1 MPPAY
6 WIVHVT
12 VTDPAAYDLY
22 RAANAGPLAKYG
34 AEFLV
39 RGGTQMV
46 REGEMR
52 PRTVVL
58 RFPSL
63 QAATDCYNSP
73 EYQAAI
79 GLRAHASLGDLSIVE
94 GYDGPQPSAGIPPA
108 NP

>member
-6 WIVHVT
+6 WIVHVS
-12 VTDPAAYDLY
+12 VSDPAAYDLY
-22 RAANAGPLAKYG
+22 RQANAAPLKKYG

-39 RGGTQMV
+39 RGGVQAVM
-46 REGEMR
+46 EGEFR
-52 PRTVVL
+52 PRSVVL

-79 GLRAHASLGDLSIVE
+79 ALRKAASAGDLCIVE
-94 GYDGPQPSAGIPPA
+94 GYDGPQP
-108 NP
+108 

>member
-12 VTDPAAYDLY
+12 VSDPEAYKLY
-22 RAANAGPLAKYG
+22 QQANAAPLKTYG

-39 RGGTQMV
+39 RGGAQSL

-52 PRTVVL
+52 PRSVIL

-79 GLRAHASLGDLSIVE
+79 ALRHGASLGDLCIVD
-94 GYDGPQPSAGIPPA
+94 GYDGPQP
-108 NP
+108 